1 MNKKNT
7 IFLVGVIVVF
17 VVLVGSLLVFSLSN
31 ENDKAEINQSE
42 GVDQNEELSF
52 DEDVYRFLYVYF
64 TQEFRQV
71 EDRALFVKLEAKR
84 FFKMEVADIE
94 KDKKELLLVNLTKVL
109 DKIEN
114 NQYDFEAEDLELK
127 NLLDSLNLD

>member
-1 MNKKNT
+1 MYKGQVVESAETEKIMNNPKHPYTLK
-7 IFLVGVIVVF
+7 L
-17 VVLVGSLLVFSLSN
+17 FSS
-31 ENDKAEINQSE
+31 AP
-42 GVDQNEELSF
+42 G
-52 DEDVYRFLYVYF
+52 
-64 TQEFRQV
+64 
-71 EDRALFVKLEAKR
+71 
-84 FFKMEVADIE
+84 